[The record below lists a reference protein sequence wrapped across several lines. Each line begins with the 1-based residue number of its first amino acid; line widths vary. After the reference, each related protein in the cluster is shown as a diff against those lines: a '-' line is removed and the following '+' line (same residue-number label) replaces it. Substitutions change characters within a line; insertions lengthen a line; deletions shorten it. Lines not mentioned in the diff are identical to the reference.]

1 MGRTAQIRPNVPAA
15 PCRCWT
21 VHFER
26 LVIEAGDSTF
36 TLDLHPRLTVIAGVG
51 RLEREGLVSELVG
64 ALSASRPGVHLELE
78 EDSGRHLAVFRPHG
92 ARHRVVDVEQGLDIS
107 SHFATA
113 DGSIDLLARAGLDPR
128 SAKRHL
134 RLSASD
140 LSTSSQSDQLI
151 RDLAAVDQAALWAA
165 ADHVTICDEQLQA
178 EADATGSTPEDA
190 AVVEEIESRH
200 ATFLRAQEAHDRVRR
215 LSFFTAAF
223 ATLGAIPLSILEG
236 PTLALPF
243 VLFAAVATGIS
254 MLYWRRMENARAKE
268 NDVLEQAG
276 ATSYLGFHLQ
286 RVNGLLATDQNR
298 RRLME
303 AAEAY
308 REALAGWEQVA
319 GPVQVQF
326 AVDHHEEIMAAARM
340 RRDVGAAALATPA
353 IDNDLT
359 SGMAHALIGRLAQL
373 RAVGP
378 RKESFP
384 LVLDDPFVELDTSV
398 KPSLLELLG
407 RAAAHQQIIYLTE
420 DEDVASWAK
429 IEALTG
435 DLAILEPSAS
445 EPPPLPSRRS
455 ARVH

>member
-1 MGRTAQIRPNVPAA
+1 M
-15 PCRCWT
+15 
-21 VHFER
+21 HFER
-26 LVIEAGDSTF
+26 LVIEAGDNTF

-128 SAKRHL
+128 TAKRYL
-134 RLSASD
+134 RMTASD
-140 LSTSSQSDQLI
+140 LTTSSQSDQLI
-151 RDLAAVDQAALWAA
+151 RDLAALDQAALWA
-165 ADHVTICDEQLQA
+165 ADHVTICDDQLQA
-178 EADATGSTPEDA
+178 EAAATGSTPEDA
-190 AVVEEIESRH
+190 AVVEEIEARH
-200 ATFLRAQEAHDRVRR
+200 AAFLRAQEAHDRVRR

-236 PTLALPF
+236 PTTALPF

-254 MLYWRRMENARAKE
+254 MLYWRRMENARSQE
-268 NDVLEQAG
+268 NRVLEQAG
-276 ATSYLGFHLQ
+276 ASSYLGFHLQ
-286 RVNGLLATDQNR
+286 RVNGLLANDQNR
-298 RRLME
+298 RRLMD

-326 AVDHHEEIMAAARM
+326 AIDHHEEIMAAARM
-340 RRDVGAAALATPA
+340 RRDVGSTALAAPA

-373 RAVGP
+373 RAVGS

-384 LVLDDPFVELDTSV
+384 LVLDDPFIELDASV

-407 RAAAHQQIIYLTE
+407 RATTNQQIIFLTE

-435 DLAILEPSAS
+435 DLTILEPSAD

-455 ARVH
+455 RAAHL